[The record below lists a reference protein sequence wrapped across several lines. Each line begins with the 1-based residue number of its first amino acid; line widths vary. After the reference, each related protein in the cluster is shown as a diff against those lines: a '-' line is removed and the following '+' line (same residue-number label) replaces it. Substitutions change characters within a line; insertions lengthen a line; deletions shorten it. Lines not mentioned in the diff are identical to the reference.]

1 MTTYTVESVTK
12 TVDLARDSEV
22 SYTAWVRITGTLTA
36 LYRSPSPF
44 YTVSLHA
51 PAGGILD
58 RGDMRYLDH
67 AAAVEAVAVAALREA
82 FGAEL

>member
-12 TVDLARDSEV
+12 TVHLARGNEV
-22 SYTAWVRITGTLTA
+22 SYDAWVRITGTLAA
-36 LYRSPSPF
+36 LYRSPSPS
-44 YTVSLHA
+44 YAVSLH
-51 PAGGILD
+51 GTTGILD

-67 AAAVEAVAVAALREA
+67 TAAVEAVAALALREA

>member
-12 TVDLARDSEV
+12 TVDLALGSEV
-22 SYTAWVRITGTLTA
+22 SYAAHVRITGTLTA
-36 LYRSPSPF
+36 LYKSPSLF
-44 YTVSLHA
+44 YTVSLHG
-51 PAGGILD
+51 PAGILD

-67 AAAVEAVAVAALREA
+67 AAAVEAVAVVALREA